1 MRTPNVLKLNPAVP
15 TERYS
20 FSSQAEVCFSVGKSD
35 MDVIL
40 LRPGTTDSWGRSE
53 SIRAQPESADSVDAA
68 EVEVFSG

>member
-40 LRPGTTDSWGRSE
+40 LRPGQLTPGGGRKVPV
-53 SIRAQPESADSVDAA
+53 RPESADSVDAA
-68 EVEVFSG
+68 ES